1 MLAQDDIDIATR
13 AELERAADARVS
25 RRSALLDDL
34 KPTLLVVTAVV
45 VVAVIAVVVS
55 LIAYSPGPAGDVSVS
70 ETDYR
75 ISMPTTLPAGS
86 HTVALTNNGKVDHE
100 LLLFRTDLAANALPT
115 DKDGNV
121 NEDSPL
127 LHGALD
133 SGAGLKAGGTQSLP
147 VKLQPGHYV
156 AACNL
161 PGHYR
166 LGMRLDITV
175 GG

>member
-1 MLAQDDIDIATR
+1 
-13 AELERAADARVS
+13 
-25 RRSALLDDL
+25 
-34 KPTLLVVTAVV
+34 
-45 VVAVIAVVVS
+45 
-55 LIAYSPGPAGDVSVS
+55 
-70 ETDYR
+70 
-75 ISMPTTLPAGS
+75 MPTTLKAGT

-127 LHGALD
+127 LHSALD
-133 SGAGLKAGGTQSLP
+133 SGAGLKADGTQSLP

-166 LGMRLDITV
+166 LGMRVDITV
-175 GG
+175 TG